1 VSGAASPEA
10 RPRISVIIPAYN
22 EEKYLAVTL
31 DSVDQAIKAYRKSHG
46 RAVEVIVV
54 DNNSSDRTG
63 AIARELGAE
72 VVWEGRNQIS
82 SARNAGAKAAG
93 GEILAFLDA
102 DDHPSAN
109 FFSLLD
115 EAMTSGQ
122 YIGGGARI
130 VWDQRS
136 IWVTLFNGLG
146 NCLRQTLG
154 VSNTLPFAFAES
166 FEQIGGFDERFYAGE
181 DMKFAA
187 DLKRLGKRQGKEFCV
202 IKEGYVLKSAR
213 KFDRYGGLVIALGF
227 LMFFCCPWLVRSKR
241 ACFFWY
247 SGAK

>member
-1 VSGAASPEA
+1 VENDET

-22 EEKYLAVTL
+22 EEKYLAATL
-31 DSVDQAIKAYRKSHG
+31 DSVDQAIDAYRESHG

-63 AIARELGAE
+63 AIARGRGAK
-72 VVWEGRNQIS
+72 VVWEGRNQIAA
-82 SARNAGAKAAG
+82 ARNTGAKAAC
-93 GEILAFLDA
+93 GEIVAFLDA
-102 DDHPSAN
+102 DDHLSPN
-109 FFSLLD
+109 FFTLLD
-115 EAMTSGQ
+115 EAMSSGQ

-136 IWVTLFNGLG
+136 IWVSLFNGLG
-146 NCLRQTLG
+146 NGLRQMLG
-154 VSNTLPFAFAES
+154 VSNALPFASGES
-166 FEQIGGFDERFYAGE
+166 FEKIGGFDERYYAGE

-187 DLKRLGKRQGKEFCV
+187 DLKRLGKTEGKKFCV
-202 IKEGYVLKSAR
+202 IKDGYVLKSAR
-213 KFDRYGGLVIALGF
+213 KFDRYGGLAISLGF
-227 LMFFCCPWLVRSKR
+227 LMFLCCPWLVRSKR

>member
-1 VSGAASPEA
+1 MTRVEP

-22 EEKYLAVTL
+22 EAKHIGATL
-31 DSVDQAIKAYRKSHG
+31 DSVNQAIDQYRKSHG
-46 RAVEVIVV
+46 HSVEVIVV
-54 DNNSSDRTG
+54 DNNSADQTG
-63 AIARELGAE
+63 AIAREFGAK

-82 SARNAGAKAAG
+82 AARNAGAKAAR

-102 DDHPSAN
+102 DDHVSAN

-115 EAMTSGQ
+115 EAMSSGQ

-130 VWDQRS
+130 VWDKQS

-146 NCLRQTLG
+146 NCLRQALG
-154 VSNTLPFAFAES
+154 VSNALPFAFGET
-166 FEQIGGFDERFYAGE
+166 FDKIRGFDERYYAGE

-187 DLKRLGKRQGKEFCV
+187 DLKKLGKKEGKTFCV
-202 IKEGYVLKSAR
+202 IKDGYVLKSAR
-213 KFDRYGGLVIALGF
+213 KFDRYGGFVVALGF
-227 LMFFCCPWLVRSKR
+227 FMFLCCPWLVKSKR

-247 SGAK
+247 SGEK